1 MSAGTVRRYCW
12 DSGPEHHHHAIPHED
27 STICFVA
34 ASDYDALH
42 AQAVALA
49 RAAQPVWSKTKPTEL
64 REYLYRDRNGHVAA
78 VRLFDKGDLI
88 AAWIADSLAIH
99 ALPVAHMDGEW
110 APLPLPKEATCQT

>member
-1 MSAGTVRRYCW
+1 MSQPAGTVRRYCW

-49 RAAQPVWSKTKPTEL
+49 R
-64 REYLYRDRNGHVAA
+64 
-78 VRLFDKGDLI
+78 
-88 AAWIADSLAIH
+88 LAIKYSKRTCEYGGSFDLDDAESYQQAQ
-99 ALPVAHMDGEW
+99 ALLEGKP
-110 APLPLPKEATCQT
+110 

>member
-12 DSGPEHHHHAIPHED
+12 DSSPEHHHHAIPHED

-49 RAAQPVWSKTKPTEL
+49 QTVMMLCEKHGHTDYPSYQQAQ
-64 REYLYRDRNGHVAA
+64 
-78 VRLFDKGDLI
+78 
-88 AAWIADSLAIH
+88 
-99 ALPVAHMDGEW
+99 ALLEGR
-110 APLPLPKEATCQT
+110 

>member
-49 RAAQPVWSKTKPTEL
+49 QTVMMLCEKHGHTDYPSYQQAQ
-64 REYLYRDRNGHVAA
+64 
-78 VRLFDKGDLI
+78 
-88 AAWIADSLAIH
+88 
-99 ALPVAHMDGEW
+99 ALLEGR
-110 APLPLPKEATCQT
+110 